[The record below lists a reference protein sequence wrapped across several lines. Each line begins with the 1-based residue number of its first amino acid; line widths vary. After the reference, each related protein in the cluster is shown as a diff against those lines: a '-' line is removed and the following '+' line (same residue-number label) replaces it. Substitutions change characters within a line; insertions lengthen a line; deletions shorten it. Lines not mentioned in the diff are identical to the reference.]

1 LIPKPPKRS
10 PRMSRRGRK
19 KLARTYICQDCGL
32 YDKAGERGRVKER
45 CPACAMKRTRILSR
59 IWAKDNPEVVRDRAK
74 SWRERNKKHCL
85 EKAREYRSTH
95 REELRIYNTA
105 YQRARRARLKLLKA
119 IEESQEES

>member
-1 LIPKPPKRS
+1 MSSGRRKKPP
-10 PRMSRRGRK
+10 
-19 KLARTYICQDCGL
+19 RTYICRDCGL
-32 YDKAGERGRVKER
+32 FDKAGKRGRVKER

-105 YQRARRARLKLLKA
+105 YQRRRREKLKEFEA
-119 IEESQEES
+119 IEDSEECDGQAE